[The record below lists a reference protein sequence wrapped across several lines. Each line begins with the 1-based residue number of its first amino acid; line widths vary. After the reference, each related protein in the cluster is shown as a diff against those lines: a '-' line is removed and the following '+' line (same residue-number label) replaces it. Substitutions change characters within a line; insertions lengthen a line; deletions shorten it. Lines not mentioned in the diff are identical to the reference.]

1 MINKYGNTFK
11 HFKTQNCAN
20 FPPML
25 PLKLMNYHMNPNTCF
40 KIPFNQIF
48 IFRCVDKPFAFNTR
62 FKVIF
67 VVLETR
73 FVA

>member
-25 PLKLMNYHMNPNTCF
+25 PLKLINYHMNPNTCF
-40 KIPFNQIF
+40 KIPFN
-48 IFRCVDKPFAFNTR
+48 
-62 FKVIF
+62 
-67 VVLETR
+67 
-73 FVA
+73 